1 MSEFGSYFLPPTA
14 ICPGCGAM
22 VTLPAE
28 PIYADSAPAICATCD
43 TEVPDYRR
51 DAYDSAA
58 AVPLPFEPPQRHVPH
73 SMPVQP
79 VASGNPFE
87 GKRVSRAGLFR
98 SLGGI
103 LAERGADAVENTRDR
118 ISDTIEKSSSSPKP
132 Q

>member
-1 MSEFGSYFLPPTA
+1 MSEFGSYSLPPTG

-22 VTLPAE
+22 VTLPTE
-28 PIYADSAPAICATCD
+28 PIYPDSPPAICATCD

-51 DAYDSAA
+51 DDAFESAA
-58 AVPLPFEPPQRHVPH
+58 AVPLPFEPLQRHIPH

-79 VASGNPFE
+79 VASWNPLE

-98 SLGGI
+98 SLGGM

-118 ISDTIEKSSSSPKP
+118 ISDTIEKSSSKP

>member
-1 MSEFGSYFLPPTA
+1 
-14 ICPGCGAM
+14 M

-28 PIYADSAPAICATCD
+28 PIYPDSPPAICAACD

-51 DAYDSAA
+51 EAYDPAA
-58 AVPLPFEPPQRHVPH
+58 AAPPPFEPAQRHIPH
-73 SMPVQP
+73 ATPVQP
-79 VASGNPFE
+79 VASGNPLE
-87 GKRVSRAGLFR
+87 GKKVSRAGLFR

-118 ISDTIEKSSSSPKP
+118 ISDTIEKSSSKP